1 MKPMQPM
8 EPVKGGIV
16 DRTSEWGEP
25 AVEFRATS
33 KRYGDHQAL
42 LPLDLTIR
50 EGEFFCLLGPS
61 GCGKTTT
68 LNLLGGFVQ
77 PSGGEILLRGQR
89 IERTPPHQRPVNTV
103 FQSYA
108 LFPHMTVRDNIG
120 FGLKMAKVGRAEAAA
135 RIDEVLAQVGL
146 ERFADRMPP
155 QLSGGQQQRV
165 AVARAL
171 VNRPAVLILD
181 EPLGALD
188 LKLRKRM
195 QVELAQ
201 IHREVGTTFVY
212 VTHDQEEAMAMA
224 DRIGVMSEGRLEQV
238 AAPADVYLRPAT
250 RFVADF
256 IGESNFLDVTV
267 DPADGCA
274 RSAGGWKVP
283 AHPAVLERIG
293 GSGTV
298 MIRPEC
304 VQLVADGGDAIPA
317 TVLHTSFMGSYAHV
331 VCQVAGSDRHVA
343 ASLSSHDRLRVSQLI
358 PGQTVGLSWEPGQ
371 AVVFDQND
379 NVTPEVADA
388 PVTPHYAR

>member
-1 MKPMQPM
+1 V
-8 EPVKGGIV
+8 E
-16 DRTSEWGEP
+16 RTSEWGEP
-25 AVEFRATS
+25 AVEFRGTS
-33 KRYGDHQAL
+33 KRYGEHQAL

-68 LNLLGGFVQ
+68 LNLLGGFVE
-77 PSGGEILLRGQR
+77 PSGGEILLRGER
-89 IERTPPHQRPVNTV
+89 IDRTPPHRRPVNTV

-108 LFPHMTVRDNIG
+108 LFPHMTVRDNVG
-120 FGLKMAKVGRAEAAA
+120 FGLKMAKVGREEAAG
-135 RIDEVLAQVGL
+135 RIDQVLTQVGL

-256 IGESNFLDVTV
+256 IGESNFLDVTY
-267 DPADGCA
+267 DPAERCA
-274 RSAGGWKVP
+274 RSGGGWKVP
-283 AHPAVLERIG
+283 AQVGALERMG
-293 GSGTV
+293 GTGTV

-304 VQLVADGGDAIPA
+304 VRLAPDGADAIPA
-317 TVLHTSFMGSYAHV
+317 TVLHTSFMGSYGRV

-343 ASLSSHDRLRVSQLI
+343 ASLAGHDRLRVSQLI
-358 PGQTVGLSWEPGQ
+358 PGQTVGLQWEPDQ
-371 AVVFDQND
+371 AVVFDQTD

>member
-1 MKPMQPM
+1 MTEASVQ
-8 EPVKGGIV
+8 V
-16 DRTSEWGEP
+16 TGEGP
-25 AVEFRATS
+25 AVAVEFRGTS

-68 LNLLGGFVQ
+68 LNLLGGFVE
-77 PSGGEILLRGQR
+77 PSGGEIRLRGER
-89 IERTPPHQRPVNTV
+89 IDRTPPHRRPVNTV

-108 LFPHMTVRDNIG
+108 LFPHMTVRDNVG
-120 FGLKMAKVGRAEAAA
+120 FGLKMAKVARAEA
-135 RIDEVLAQVGL
+135 RGRVEQVLEQVGL
-146 ERFADRMPP
+146 AQFADRMPP

-171 VNRPAVLILD
+171 VNQPAVLILD

-188 LKLRKRM
+188 LKLRKHM

-224 DRIGVMSEGRLEQV
+224 DRIGVMNEGRLEQV

-256 IGESNFLDVTV
+256 IGESSFLDVV
-267 DPADGCA
+267 FDPADGCA
-274 RSAGGWKVP
+274 RSREAGWKVP
-283 AHPAVLERIG
+283 AHAAALERMG
-293 GSGTV
+293 RSGTV

-304 VQLVADGGDAIPA
+304 VQITTEVADAIPA
-317 TVLHTSFMGSYAHV
+317 TVLHTSFMGSYARV
-331 VCQVAGSDRHVA
+331 VCQVAGTPNHVA
-343 ASLSSHDRLRVSQLI
+343 VALRSDDRSRVSQLH
-358 PGQTVGLSWEPGQ
+358 PGQEVGLQWDPAQ
-371 AVVFDQND
+371 AVVFDQHD

-388 PVTPHYAR
+388 AVTPHYAR

>member
-1 MKPMQPM
+1 
-8 EPVKGGIV
+8 V
-16 DRTSEWGEP
+16 DQTSEWGEP
-25 AVEFRATS
+25 AVEFRGTS
-33 KRYGDHQAL
+33 KRYADHQAL
-42 LPLDLTIR
+42 QPLDLTIR

-68 LNLLGGFVQ
+68 LNLLGGFVE
-77 PSGGEILLRGQR
+77 PSGGEILLRGER
-89 IERTPPHQRPVNTV
+89 IDRTPPHRRPVNTV

-108 LFPHMTVRDNIG
+108 LFPHMTVRDNVG
-120 FGLKMAKVGRAEAAA
+120 FGLKMAKVGREEAAA
-135 RIDEVLAQVGL
+135 RIDQVLAQVGL

-256 IGESNFLDVTV
+256 IGESNFLDVTF
-267 DPADGCA
+267 DPAEGCA
-274 RSAGGWKVP
+274 RSTGGWKVP
-283 AHPAVLERIG
+283 AQPGALARMG
-293 GSGTV
+293 GTGSV

-304 VQLVADGGDAIPA
+304 VRLAADDAEAIPA
-317 TVLHTSFMGSYAHV
+317 TVLHTSFMGSYARV

-343 ASLSSHDRLRVSQLI
+343 ASLAGQDRLGVTHLI
-358 PGQTVGLSWEPGQ
+358 PGQTVGLHWEPGQ
-371 AVVFDQND
+371 AVVFDQHD

-388 PVTPHYAR
+388 PVTPHHAR